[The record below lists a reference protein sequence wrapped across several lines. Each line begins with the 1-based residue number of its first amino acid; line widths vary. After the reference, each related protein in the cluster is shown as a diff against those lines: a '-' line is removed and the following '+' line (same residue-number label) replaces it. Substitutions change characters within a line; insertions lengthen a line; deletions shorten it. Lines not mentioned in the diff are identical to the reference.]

1 MLLPSLITLIRLFQ
15 IAHFIFH
22 RGRVEHG
29 RAQTPYQVQKVAA
42 LLLIIIIIIRDSL
55 QQRRVLFEVRAVK
68 VDISNAFWRL
78 DGLGCVKHWSASYL
92 LVLRVELQIVQVKLR
107 RTL

>member
-15 IAHFIFH
+15 IAHLIFH

-42 LLLIIIIIIRDSL
+42 LLLMIIIIRDSL